1 MANITARYIPPDNY
15 QQLLLAWIRRARE
28 SQFAHYEQATRL
40 RRGST
45 LLGVPVI
52 VITAIVGTT
61 VFSSIAESSTSA
73 TVKIVVG
80 LLSVSASVLSS
91 LQTFMK
97 LSEKAEQHRI
107 FGARYGGIRRKL
119 EQIYA
124 ARSTEP
130 ITTSLLEYLNIDLN
144 TLAEEAPDV
153 PAKAIKNIQTTAAFL
168 QTEQVTDTVNSTSHG
183 TLHDKVAQNT

>member
-1 MANITARYIPPDNY
+1 MTNITARYIPPDNY
-15 QQLLLAWIRRARE
+15 EQLLLAWIRRARE

-61 VFSSIAESSTSA
+61 VFSSIAENATSA
-73 TVKIVVG
+73 WVKIVVG

-124 ARSTEP
+124 ARGNEP
-130 ITTSLLEYLNIDLN
+130 VTTSLLEYLNNDLN
-144 TLAEEAPDV
+144 ALAEEAPDV
-153 PAKAIKNIQTTAAFL
+153 PAKAIKNIQATAAFL
-168 QTEQVTDTVNSTSHG
+168 QPEQVT
-183 TLHDKVAQNT
+183 AE